1 MGVCLSKAV
10 LECFFSSRR
19 GEGDHLLDASCDSSQ
34 EEGGIADVSEP
45 DRVVVVI
52 GDDFWTLFG
61 EFIVSFHVVPTPSHA
76 RKVLC

>member
-1 MGVCLSKAV
+1 M
-10 LECFFSSRR
+10 
-19 GEGDHLLDASCDSSQ
+19 LDASCDSSQ

-61 EFIVSFHVVPTPSHA
+61 ELLCHSTLCPLQVMRAKFCVESYVV
-76 RKVLC
+76 V